1 MVELSYG
8 PGVVKLEIA
17 DDGKGFEEPWS
28 LTDFAQQDHFGLL
41 GIQERV
47 WGAGGSLSIQS
58 SPGEGTRLIVTIPT
72 SNCPEF
78 KELT

>member
-8 PGVVKLEIA
+8 SGVVKLEIA

-47 WGAGGSLSIQS
+47 WGAGGSLSIHS
-58 SPGEGTRLIVTIPT
+58 SPDQGTKLIVTVPAMN
-72 SNCPEF
+72 SYSGN
-78 KELT
+78 